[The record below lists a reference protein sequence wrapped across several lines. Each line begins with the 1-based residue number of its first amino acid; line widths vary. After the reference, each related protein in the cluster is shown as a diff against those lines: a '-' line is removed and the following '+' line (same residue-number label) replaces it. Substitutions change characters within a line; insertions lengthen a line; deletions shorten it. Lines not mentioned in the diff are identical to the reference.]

1 MFNHCFNS
9 PTVNGRNF
17 QADEGDARPE
27 GVQSQV
33 NASFVEIALADE
45 EDAARGGGGGSQP
58 GSRPVTVLRREF
70 WASPGSR

>member
-1 MFNHCFNS
+1 MFSHCFNS

-27 GVQSQV
+27 GVNQV

-45 EDAARGGGGGSQP
+45 EDAARGGGGAA
-58 GSRPVTVLRREF
+58 R
-70 WASPGSR
+70 